1 MPKATTPSSRG
12 ASAMPHWTP
21 SLPPGTRARPPVGI
35 LPLIPGRPQFGTAA
49 VAPLSWV
56 LMEGRQPNRLG
67 ESLTRRQKRVF
78 AAVGAAL
85 VVVLGG
91 VGVWAATDPG
101 SYGRSGNGC
110 VNVTVPSTTGGGILH
125 ECGDAAQALCE
136 RAFAHHD
143 RIALLARPQCR
154 LAGYA
159 PAAG

>member
-1 MPKATTPSSRG
+1 
-12 ASAMPHWTP
+12 
-21 SLPPGTRARPPVGI
+21 
-35 LPLIPGRPQFGTAA
+35 
-49 VAPLSWV
+49 
-56 LMEGRQPNRLG
+56 MEGRQPNRLG

-110 VNVTVPSTTGGGILH
+110 VNVTVPSTTGGAILH
-125 ECGDAAQALCE
+125 DCGAAAQALCQ

-143 RIALLARPQCR
+143 KIALLARPQCR
-154 LAGYA
+154 QAGYA
-159 PAAG
+159 PDAPTG

>member
-1 MPKATTPSSRG
+1 M
-12 ASAMPHWTP
+12 SA
-21 SLPPGTRARPPVGI
+21 GG
-35 LPLIPGRPQFGTAA
+35 
-49 VAPLSWV
+49 
-56 LMEGRQPNRLG
+56 
-67 ESLTRRQKRVF
+67 SLTSRQKRIF
-78 AAVGAAL
+78 AAAGATL
-85 VVVLGG
+85 VVLLGA

-159 PAAG
+159 PGVPTG

>member
-1 MPKATTPSSRG
+1 LDSF
-12 ASAMPHWTP
+12 
-21 SLPPGTRARPPVGI
+21 PPARHKDPAARWAI
-35 LPLIPGRPQFGTAA
+35 LPGPGRLPAAPGRLRFGRRGQRL
-49 VAPLSWV
+49 LSWV
-56 LMEGRQPNRLG
+56 VMEGRQPNRTG
-67 ESLTRRQKRVF
+67 ESLTRRQKRIF
-78 AAVGAAL
+78 AVAGATL
-85 VVVLGG
+85 VVLLGG

-110 VNVTVPSTTGGGILH
+110 VNVTVPSTTGGAILH
-125 ECGDAAQALCE
+125 DCGAAAQALCE

>member
-1 MPKATTPSSRG
+1 MSAVPAVCPQSPAGLRFGRRG
-12 ASAMPHWTP
+12 QR
-21 SLPPGTRARPPVGI
+21 L
-35 LPLIPGRPQFGTAA
+35 
-49 VAPLSWV
+49 LSWIV
-56 LMEGRQPNRLG
+56 MEGRQPNRTG
-67 ESLTRRQKRVF
+67 ESLTSRQKRIF
-78 AAVGAAL
+78 AVAGAAL
-85 VVVLGG
+85 LVLLGG

-110 VNVTVPSTTGGGILH
+110 VNVTVPSTTGGAILH
-125 ECGDAAQALCE
+125 DCGAAAQALCE

>member
-1 MPKATTPSSRG
+1 
-12 ASAMPHWTP
+12 
-21 SLPPGTRARPPVGI
+21 
-35 LPLIPGRPQFGTAA
+35 
-49 VAPLSWV
+49 
-56 LMEGRQPNRLG
+56 MEGRQPNRLG

-85 VVVLGG
+85 VAVLGG

-110 VNVTVPSTTGGGILH
+110 VNVVVPSTTGGGILH
-125 ECGDAAQALCE
+125 DCGAAAQALCE

-143 RIALLARPQCR
+143 RIARLARPQCR

-159 PAAG
+159 PDAPTG